1 MEVHDP
7 NRVGYLLEVMALSA
21 AEDQIDVISVTGDP
35 SREFEHRPFG
45 PAAVHV
51 GGEDRHPLLR
61 LRCST
66 GITHTSRTTFR
77 SRRHTVRR
85 IDSDNPPK

>member
-7 NRVGYLLEVMALSA
+7 NRVRYLTQVVALGA
-21 AEDQIDVISVTGDP
+21 AEDQIHVVSVIRDASG
-35 SREFEHRPFG
+35 ELEHRPLG

-51 GGEDRHPLLR
+51 GGKDRHPLLR
-61 LRCST
+61 LRHT
-66 GITHTSRTTFR
+66 WPTHTSRTTLR

-85 IDSDNPPK
+85 IDAESPPR

>member
-7 NRVGYLLEVMALSA
+7 NRVGYLLQVMTLGA
-21 AEDQIDVISVTGDP
+21 AEDQIDVISVIRDP
-35 SREFEHRPFG
+35 SGELEHRPFG
-45 PAAVHV
+45 SAAVHV

-61 LRCST
+61 LRRHD
-66 GITHTSRTTFR
+66 GRTHTSRTTFR
-77 SRRHTVRR
+77 KRRHTVRR